1 MPSHADVATALG
13 SPTSGSFQKEQSP
26 VQRRTSAP
34 RRGSFSGPAS
44 HRNVGGKPPAS
55 ESAPHLP
62 LPATTPGDI
71 GMKAE
76 KPEDIE
82 VLKLPQAPNGK
93 ASTTHVH
100 TSKMSTAEADG
111 FLLPARNPP
120 RYSYFDLFP
129 FSLLVKT
136 LTKRG
141 KTVKGKKGALLRA
154 KLHRQSVTHN
164 LPLEI
169 SLYLVGLISVRFFFS
184 FPQPYSRA
192 RTLPRFKTAKLS
204 MPPQFVRATF
214 DHEGNTL
221 TDPPRRLANMIA
233 TLAQLVDALTGLER
247 ILTTP
252 IPYSCVLLCLPNR
265 WILTIA

>member
-26 VQRRTSAP
+26 VQRRTSAA
-34 RRGSFSGPAS
+34 RRGSFSGRAS
-44 HRNVGGKPPAS
+44 QRNVGGKPPAS

-76 KPEDIE
+76 RPEDIE

-111 FLLPARNPP
+111 FLLPSRNPP
-120 RYSYFDLFP
+120 RYSYFDIFP

-169 SLYLVGLISVRFFFS
+169 SLYLVGLISVGFFLSPFLNHTPELVHCRTS
-184 FPQPYSRA
+184 NPQSCRCPHNLYA
-192 RTLPRFKTAKLS
+192 
-204 MPPQFVRATF
+204 PPF
-214 DHEGNTL
+214 
-221 TDPPRRLANMIA
+221 
-233 TLAQLVDALTGLER
+233 
-247 ILTTP
+247 TTKE
-252 IPYSCVLLCLPNR
+252 IH
-265 WILTIA
+265 